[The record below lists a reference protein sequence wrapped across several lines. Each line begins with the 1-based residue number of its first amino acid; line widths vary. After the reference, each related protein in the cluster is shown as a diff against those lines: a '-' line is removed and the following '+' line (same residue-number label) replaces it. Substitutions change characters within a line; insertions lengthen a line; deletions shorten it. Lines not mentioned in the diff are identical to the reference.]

1 MRELTVISG
10 KGGTG
15 KTSIVAAMASL
26 APSVVCADCD
36 VDAADL
42 HLLLAPETRE
52 RHDFDGGLT
61 AAIDGSS
68 CTACGICRDLCRFD
82 AVIEKDGIF
91 TIDPHLCEGC
101 GVCHD
106 HCPEECITLEREMA
120 GQWFVSDT
128 RVGPMVHARLG
139 IAQENSGKLVSRV
152 RERAREIAGEK
163 ARDLVLIDGSPG
175 IGCPVIASI
184 TGADQLLV
192 VSEPT
197 MSGLHDMERVLE
209 LAAGFRVPV
218 AVCVNKYDLNL
229 AMTQKIIERA
239 EASGAAS
246 VGEIPFDRSVTAA
259 MIAGRTLPEFGPSPA
274 ATAVGKIW
282 EKVNE
287 MCRPKTKR
295 TIQ

>member
-15 KTSIVAAMASL
+15 KTSLVAAMASL

-42 HLLLAPETRE
+42 HLLLAPETVE
-52 RHDFDGGLT
+52 RHEFDGGLT
-61 AAIDGSS
+61 AAIDGEACIS
-68 CTACGICRDLCRFD
+68 CGTCRELCRFD
-82 AVIEKDGIF
+82 AVFEKDDVF

-106 HCPEECITLEREMA
+106 HCPEECITLERETA
-120 GQWFVSDT
+120 GQWFVSNT
-128 RVGPMVHARLG
+128 RVGPLVHARLG

-152 RERAREIAGEK
+152 RERAREIAGER
-163 ARDLVLIDGSPG
+163 ARELVLIDGSPG

-184 TGADQLLV
+184 TGADLVLV
-192 VSEPT
+192 VAEPT
-197 MSGLHDMERVLE
+197 MSGLHDLGRVLE

-229 AMTQKIIERA
+229 VMTKRIIERT
-239 EASGAAS
+239 EAAGAVF

-259 MIAGRTLPEFGPSPA
+259 MIAGKTLPEFGPSPA
-274 ATAVGKIW
+274 AEAVERVW
-282 EKVNE
+282 EKVNDL
-287 MCRPKTKR
+287 CRPKTERKL
-295 TIQ
+295 

>member
-15 KTSIVAAMASL
+15 KTSLVAAMATL

-42 HLLLAPETRE
+42 HLLLAPEIKE
-52 RHDFDGGLT
+52 RHDLEGGLT
-61 AAIDGSS
+61 ASIDSDS
-68 CTACGICRDLCRFD
+68 CSACGTCHELCRFG
-82 AVIEKDGIF
+82 AVTEADGVF

-106 HCPEECITLEREMA
+106 HCPVECITLERETA
-120 GQWFVSDT
+120 GQWFVSTT

-152 RERAREIAGEK
+152 RERAREVAREQG
-163 ARDLVLIDGSPG
+163 RDLVLIDGSPG

-184 TGADQLLV
+184 TGADQVLV

-197 MSGLHDMERVLE
+197 MSGLHDLERVLQ
-209 LAAGFRVPV
+209 LASGFRVPV
-218 AVCVNKYDLNL
+218 AVCVNKYDLNPE
-229 AMTQKIIERA
+229 MTRRIIEQSETA
-239 EASGAAS
+239 GAVC
-246 VGEIPFDRSVTAA
+246 VGEIPFDSSVTAA
-259 MIAGRTLPEFGPSPA
+259 MIAGMTLSEHGPSPA
-274 ATAVGKIW
+274 TAAVEQVWK
-282 EKVNE
+282 KVDGL
-287 MCRPKTKR
+287 CRPKGERK
-295 TIQ
+295 I

>member
-15 KTSIVAAMASL
+15 KTSLVAAMAAL

-42 HLLLAPETRE
+42 HLLLAPAIRE
-52 RHDFDGGLT
+52 RHDFEGGLT
-61 AAIDGSS
+61 ATID
-68 CTACGICRDLCRFD
+68 RDLCSACGTCHVLCRFE
-82 AVIEKDGIF
+82 AIEEENGVF
-91 TIDPHLCEGC
+91 TVDPHRCEGC

-106 HCPEECITLEREMA
+106 HCPVECISLVRGTA

-128 RVGPMVHARLG
+128 RVGPLVHARLG
-139 IAQENSGKLVSRV
+139 IAQENSGKLVAKV
-152 RERAREIAGEK
+152 RERAREIAAADGL
-163 ARDLVLIDGSPG
+163 DLVLVDGSPG

-184 TGADQLLV
+184 TGADLV
-192 VSEPT
+192 LAVSEPT
-197 MSGLHDMERVLE
+197 MSGLHDLERVLE

-218 AVCVNKYDLNL
+218 AVCINKYDLNL
-229 AMTQKIIERA
+229 VMAQRIAERA
-239 EASGAAS
+239 EAAGAAC

-259 MIAGRTLPEFGPSPA
+259 MIAGQTLPEFGPSPA
-274 ATAVGKIW
+274 ATAVRRVW

-287 MCRPKTKR
+287 LCPLKR
-295 TIQ
+295 ERIL

>member
-15 KTSIVAAMASL
+15 KTSLVAAMASL

-42 HLLLAPETRE
+42 HLLLTPETVE
-52 RHDFDGGLT
+52 RHEFDGGLT
-61 AAIDGSS
+61 AAIDGDS
-68 CTACGICRDLCRFD
+68 CIACGICQELCRFD
-82 AVIEKDGIF
+82 AVFEKDGVF

-106 HCPEECITLEREMA
+106 HCPEECITLERETA

-152 RERAREIAGEK
+152 RERAREIAK
-163 ARDLVLIDGSPG
+163 DRDRELVLIDGSPG

-184 TGADQLLV
+184 TGADQVLV

-197 MSGLHDMERVLE
+197 MSGLHDLERVLK
-209 LAAGFRVPV
+209 LAAGFKVPV

-229 AMTQKIIERA
+229 VMTKRIAERA
-239 EASGAAS
+239 EAAGAVF

-259 MIAGRTLPEFGPSPA
+259 MIAGKTLPEFGPSPA
-274 ATAVGKIW
+274 AFALERVW
-282 EKVNE
+282 DKVNE
-287 MCRPKTKR
+287 LCQPKPKR
-295 TIQ
+295 KL

>member
-42 HLLLAPETRE
+42 HLLLAPETTE
-52 RHDFDGGLT
+52 RHDFEGGLT
-61 AAIDGSS
+61 ATIDGGS
-68 CTACGICRDLCRFD
+68 CSACGICRDLCRFD
-82 AVIEKDGIF
+82 AVLEKNGVF

-106 HCPEECITLEREMA
+106 HCPEECITLERDMA
-120 GQWFVSDT
+120 GEWFVSST
-128 RVGPMVHARLG
+128 RVGPLVHARLG

-152 RERAREIAGEK
+152 RERAREIADEQ

-209 LAAGFRVPV
+209 LAAGFQVPV
-218 AVCVNKYDLNL
+218 AVCINKYDLNL
-229 AMTQKIIERA
+229 VMTQRIAEQA
-239 EASGAAS
+239 EACGAVC
-246 VGEIPFDRSVTAA
+246 VGEIPFDPGVTAA
-259 MIAGRTLPEFGPSPA
+259 MIAGKTLSEFGLSPA
-274 ATAVGKIW
+274 ATAVERIW
-282 EKVNE
+282 ERMNDLCSPGVERK
-287 MCRPKTKR
+287 
-295 TIQ
+295 I

>member
-15 KTSIVAAMASL
+15 KTSLVAAMASL

-42 HLLLAPETRE
+42 HLLLAPDTVE
-52 RHDFDGGLT
+52 RHEFEGGLI
-61 AAIDGSS
+61 AAIDPGLCS
-68 CTACGICRDLCRFD
+68 ACGTCRELCRFD
-82 AVIEKDGIF
+82 AVIEKDGVF

-106 HCPEECITLEREMA
+106 HCPVECISLERETA

-139 IAQENSGKLVSRV
+139 IAQDNSGKLVSKV
-152 RERAREIAGEK
+152 RERAREVAQENEL
-163 ARDLVLIDGSPG
+163 DLVLIDGSPG

-218 AVCVNKYDLNL
+218 AVCVNKHDLNL
-229 AMTQKIIERA
+229 VMTQRIA
-239 EASGAAS
+239 EQAETAGA
-246 VGEIPFDRSVTAA
+246 VFLGEIPFDRSVTAA
-259 MIAGRTLPEFGPSPA
+259 MIAGQTLPEFGPSPA

-282 EKVNE
+282 EKVNKL
-287 MCRPKTKR
+287 CRPQTERK
-295 TIQ
+295 I